1 MERSLEWARDRLTD
15 ASTADGLIQDLHE
28 YIDEARRSLP
38 STSTQQGGDSTVIEE
53 ELKDVSSEVPPLT
66 PLSVKVQTEQEQK
79 VVNQLSKMIRIIGD
93 RVQGDQEFQ
102 DAIDGVAQA
111 PGSRWDRFKE
121 VAHKVFEHGI
131 TWERIAVLFYVAGRL
146 AVKRSCCATGQ
157 QDRDAPSALANGPYT
172 PWWVVVIKI
181 HPKWANSRR
190 LGCLGGS
197 PRLSFSSD
205 R

>member
-1 MERSLEWARDRLTD
+1 MACGGNGMSDERIGEA
-15 ASTADGLIQDLHE
+15 LIKE
-28 YIDEARRSLP
+28 
-38 STSTQQGGDSTVIEE
+38 VIEE

-102 DAIDGVAQA
+102 EWGGTG

-172 PWWVVVIKI
+172 PWRTRLADPPS
-181 HPKWANSRR
+181 HPASALPDWLRAANT
-190 LGCLGGS
+190 
-197 PRLSFSSD
+197 PW
-205 R
+205 